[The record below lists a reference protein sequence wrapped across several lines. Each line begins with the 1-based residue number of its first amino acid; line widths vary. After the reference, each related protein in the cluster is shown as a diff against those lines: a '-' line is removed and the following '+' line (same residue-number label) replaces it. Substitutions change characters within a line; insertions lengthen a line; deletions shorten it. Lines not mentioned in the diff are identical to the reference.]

1 MSVVARGAAITLA
14 SRLAAVALG
23 LVITII
29 TARMGTEAQGRFALF
44 TAIEALLIALFSGF
58 GMVLARQASSGGRLP
73 SGLIGAVVAACL
85 ALGTGCAILMLSL
98 ARWGGESYAL
108 LWIFAIGAPLLLVP
122 SNLAGIWL
130 GEGRMLP
137 IAWLTVA
144 SPLLTVA
151 LYLLLSATVQ
161 GWPAIMLML
170 LAWVIARCA
179 LGAMMI
185 LHARRYGHLHVVDGA
200 ALKAHLAFVATIGA
214 ANLVS
219 LVNYKVDLF
228 LVERYLGL
236 AATGVYSIAILI
248 AEALWLLSSSLT
260 QSAYARIG
268 TPERSA
274 AADLSLR
281 VLQANIVM
289 LAAATPLLYFGAVLL
304 LPLVFGPA
312 YHDVPRLMLWFMPGI
327 VAYGGA
333 SVMSAYFTN
342 HAGRP
347 AVPASMAM
355 LSAVINVVLC
365 VLLIPSLGAVGGA
378 IATSV
383 AYVLSMMTMI
393 GLFLRHSGLPLASIV
408 QVDLRSL
415 LRAVRRATRRTAVDE
430 AHPPAGD
437 ASR

>member
-1 MSVVARGAAITLA
+1 MSAVARGAAITLA

-23 LVITII
+23 LIITII
-29 TARMGTEAQGRFALF
+29 TARMGAEAQGQFALF
-44 TAIEALLIALFSGF
+44 TAIEGLLIALFSGF
-58 GMVLARQASSGGRLP
+58 GAVLARQASNAGTLP

-85 ALGTGCAILMLSL
+85 VLGLVCAMLMFSLS
-98 ARWGGESYAL
+98 RWGGESYAL
-108 LWIFAIGAPLLLVP
+108 LWIFAIGAPLLLIP
-122 SNLAGIWL
+122 GNLAGIWL

-144 SPLLTVA
+144 PPLLTVA
-151 LYLLLSATVQ
+151 LYLLFTGTVK
-161 GWPAIMLML
+161 GWTAIMLML
-170 LAWVIARCA
+170 LAWVVARCV
-179 LGAMMI
+179 LGAVMI
-185 LHARRYGHLHVVDGA
+185 VHVRRYGQLHDVDGG
-200 ALKAHLAFVATIGA
+200 ALKTHLGFVATIGA

-268 TPERSA
+268 TPDRSA
-274 AADLSLR
+274 AAEMSLR
-281 VLQANIVM
+281 VLQANILM
-289 LAAATPLLYFGAVLL
+289 LAAATPFLYFGAVWL

-312 YHDVPRLMLWFMPGI
+312 YHDVPSLMLWFMPGI

-342 HAGRP
+342 HVGRP
-347 AVPASMAM
+347 AIPASMAL
-355 LSAVINVVLC
+355 LSAAINVILC
-365 VLLIPSLGAVGGA
+365 VMLIPNLGAVGGA

-393 GLFLRHSGLPLASIV
+393 GLFLRHSGLRPGSIFRF
-408 QVDLRSL
+408 DLRGL
-415 LRAVRRATRRTAVDE
+415 LRTFRQTTTRPALER
-430 AHPPAGD
+430 AHPPGGD